1 MGPTMRRW
9 FRVGYVEALTDILVK
24 LDDGGE
30 DAARQWIADNT

>member
-1 MGPTMRRW
+1 MGPRIRAW
-9 FRVGYVEALTDILVK
+9 FRAGYLEALGDVLAK